1 MARSVLVF
9 VPVFFLFAI
18 SPPEISAQTAP
29 QLTVVSAASRQP
41 EAAPGSLVFIEGRGF
56 TADAVSIEQW
66 QTSSPPTEL
75 AGLSVLVGEL
85 PARIIHVTPE
95 EIYCVLPD
103 GLQPGE
109 VSVRVV
115 RNGNELVAA
124 GQAVIAPAAPGLFSQ
139 DNSGRGPGRIYDA
152 ATGAPG
158 PFRVHTRTPGGLR
171 PTRLL
176 MAATG
181 LRQVAAAGQTITV
194 AFMALAK
201 DGAIREWPMR
211 PVLVEPAPDYA
222 GLDHVTVELPEKL
235 NALDNA
241 WDEVFV
247 AVRAAD
253 RQSNTVSLKVL
264 MEEPPLLL
272 SFEPKEVSPGQVLRI
287 SGQGFAMS
295 VDGRDRVLLS
305 AGNQLQALAIP
316 FRTSTVGSGT
326 SAQQILEI
334 FTPPLAE
341 SPQAAWYAGPVRV
354 CVETDGVQACSTE
367 TLRMV
372 QPPQLPTPPG
382 DVLLSRLEKTY
393 DALARSASGFDA
405 ALAEKIQAA
414 KERARSDLRARI
426 DAALAGTPERI
437 EIPLPDGTRVET
449 VFDLAAIQKL
459 EALTAAAADA
469 LDSTLPAEPTREE
482 RSAVDRD
489 IEEQIRQAA
498 SAYLN
503 FERTSRNI
511 ARAQLGIAAG
521 AVLSCPL
528 SAVTC
533 PVAAWAVN
541 LAAPTF
547 AAASLASIAGQ
558 MVILLGPNTLQ
569 QLRVTPSQ
577 IVLKPGEKSEFDVRG
592 HFVSALDPSKGI
604 AWAAK
609 EVVSATVAGAFGSG
623 ASFVVK
629 SALSPA
635 MDWIVGKMVAL
646 GLLEMVSLPSA
657 NSRDVGLSWQTV
669 NSTCIR
675 GSSPSPGAAFFLG
688 SWSVEGFRGMAAP
701 EYCQFA
707 PREGPILTLPEARA
721 PVGATIFVSGP
732 TNCYPLP
739 ANAPSPVFNRI
750 YQVLGPNPAGDRLL
764 VGEVSSMSAFTFLKS
779 TLPLP
784 SVPNEMVCGSWTVA
798 PGCTVEAYLP
808 TEKERRGDYSDWP
821 ERILDP
827 MMPGFFFPGNV
838 IPLGRQGPGG
848 PLGLRVKSMQGC
860 RP

>member
-1 MARSVLVF
+1 MTRLIF
-9 VPVFFLFAI
+9 VILPVFFLFAVH
-18 SPPEISAQTAP
+18 PPAISAQTAP
-29 QLTVVSAASRQP
+29 QLTVVSAASRLP
-41 EAAPGSLVFIEGRGF
+41 EVAPGSLVFIEGKGF
-56 TADAVSIEQW
+56 TGDAVSIEQW
-66 QTSSPPTEL
+66 QTSSPPTVL

-85 PARIIHVTPE
+85 PARIIYVTPE

-109 VSVRVV
+109 VPVKVV
-115 RNGNELVAA
+115 RNGNELVAS
-124 GQAVIAPAAPGLFSQ
+124 GRAVLVSAAPGLFSE

-158 PFRVHTRTPGGLR
+158 PFRVHTNTPGGMR

-181 LRQVAAAGQTITV
+181 LRQALAAGQTITV
-194 AFMALAK
+194 AFMALGK
-201 DGAIREWPMR
+201 DTSIREWPMR
-211 PVLVEPAPDYA
+211 PVFVEPAPDYA
-222 GLDHVTVELPEKL
+222 GLDHVTVELPEEL

-264 MEEPPLLL
+264 MEEPPSLL

-305 AGNQLQALAIP
+305 AGNQLRALAIP
-316 FRTSTVGSGT
+316 FRTSTVGTGT
-326 SAQQILEI
+326 SARQVLEI

-341 SPQAAWYAGPVRV
+341 SPQAAWYAGPVQV
-354 CVETDGVQACSTE
+354 CVATDGVPACAAE

-372 QPPQLPTPPG
+372 QPPPPATPPG

-393 DALARSASGFDA
+393 DGLAQRASQFDPALA
-405 ALAEKIQAA
+405 KNIQAA
-414 KERARSDLRARI
+414 KERARADLRARI

-437 EIPLPDGTRVET
+437 EIRLPDGTRVET

-459 EALTAAAADA
+459 EALTAAAADV
-469 LDSTLPAEPTREE
+469 LDSTLTAEPTREE
-482 RSAVDRD
+482 RSAVDSG
-489 IEEQIRQAA
+489 IEEEIRQAA
-498 SAYLN
+498 WAYQD

-511 ARAQLGIAAG
+511 ARVQLGFAAG
-521 AVLSCPL
+521 AMLSCLTSGISCPL
-528 SAVTC
+528 AVSA
-533 PVAAWAVN
+533 AN
-541 LAAPTF
+541 LAAPAF
-547 AAASLASIAGQ
+547 AAGALASIAGQ
-558 MVILLGPNTLQ
+558 TAILLWPNTLQ

-592 HFVSALDPSKGI
+592 HFVSALDPAMGI

-609 EVVSATVAGAFGSG
+609 EMVSATVAGAFGSG

-629 SALSPA
+629 SALSPVL
-635 MDWIVGKMVAL
+635 DWIVNRMVDL
-646 GLLEMVSLPSA
+646 GFLDMVSLPSVS
-657 NSRDVGLSWQTV
+657 SRDVGLSWQTV

-688 SWSVEGFRGMAAP
+688 SWSVEAFRGMTAP

-707 PREGPILTLPEARA
+707 PKEGSILTLPEARA

-739 ANAPSPVFNRI
+739 ANAPAPIFNKI
-750 YQVLGPNPAGDRLL
+750 YQVLGPNPAGDRLI
-764 VGEVSSMSAFTFLKS
+764 VGEVSSMAAFEFLKS

-784 SVPNEMVCGSWTVA
+784 SFPNEMVCGAWTVA

-808 TEKERRGDYSDWP
+808 TQKERRGDYSDWAEP
-821 ERILDP
+821 IRDP
-827 MMPGFFFPGNV
+827 LGLLFPGNV
-838 IPLGRQGPGG
+838 IPLSRQGPGG